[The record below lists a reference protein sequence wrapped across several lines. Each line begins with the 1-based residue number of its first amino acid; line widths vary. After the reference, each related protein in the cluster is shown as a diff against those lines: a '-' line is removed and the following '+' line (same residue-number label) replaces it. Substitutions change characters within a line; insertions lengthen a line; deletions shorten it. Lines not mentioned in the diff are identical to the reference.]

1 MRLTIHRG
9 TKEIGG
15 SCIELE
21 TQSTRLF
28 LDIGLP
34 LVDREGNPLDSRH
47 CKDLDIA
54 QLSERKMWR

>member
-15 SCIELE
+15 SCVELK
-21 TQSTRLF
+21 THDTRLF

-34 LVDREGNPLDSRH
+34 LVDREGNR
-47 CKDLDIA
+47 LDIPGA
-54 QLSERKMWR
+54 S